1 MNHGV
6 FMSSFSRRQ
15 ALAALSGL
23 GIGSLVFQRSLAAQ
37 VQDSGKEITVDMI
50 SQSEW
55 IAGLELSEEERKAII
70 NALKASQRNYAA
82 LRAVPLDNS
91 VAPAIGFLPRERAG
105 ESVAVIT
112 ATPIESHPPQV
123 STSSDELAFLPV
135 TELAALIKS
144 RAVTSVELTRRY
156 LDRLKKYDPALKCVV
171 SLTEELALKQAE
183 AADNEIAAGRYR
195 GALHGIP
202 WGAKDILAVPGYKTT
217 WGAVPYQEQTID
229 RKATVVQRLESAGAV
244 LVAKLTVGALAM
256 GDQWFGGMTH
266 NPWNVKQG
274 SSGSSAGS
282 ASATVAGLV
291 GFALGTET
299 LGSIVSPTRRCSVTG
314 LRPTFGRVSRYGA
327 MTLSWTMD
335 KIGPIA
341 RSVEDCALIFAAI
354 CGSDG
359 LDHSVADRS
368 FAWPVQRDLRS
379 FKVGYFPRREREATD
394 REDLKVLKD
403 LGVTLVE
410 MSPLPN
416 EPPASAM
423 LTILNAECSAAF
435 DDLTRKHV
443 LEGIGSWPA
452 TFREGQFIPAVEY
465 LRAARH
471 RAQLVEKMRAHM
483 REVDAYIGGNDLVI
497 TNFSGNPTVV
507 IPFGSRENDSTGQPQ
522 TITMTGRV
530 DGDDAL
536 LWLAHHVQQATSY
549 HLKRPDLGKALSEA
563 NEKTEGK

>member
-15 ALAALSGL
+15 ALAVLSGL
-23 GIGSLVFQRSLAAQ
+23 GIGSLVFQRSLASQ

-256 GDQWFGGMTH
+256 GDQWFGGMTR

-368 FAWPVQRDLRS
+368 FAWPVQRDLRGY
-379 FKVGYFPRREREATD
+379 KVGYFPRREREATD

-536 LWLAHHVQQATSY
+536 LWLAHHVQHATGY
-549 HLKRPDLGKALSEA
+549 HLKRPDLEKALSEA
-563 NEKTEGK
+563 NEKTESK

>member
-1 MNHGV
+1 MA
-6 FMSSFSRRQ
+6 SFSRRQ
-15 ALAALSGL
+15 MLTTLSSLGIGTAIFQRALAA
-23 GIGSLVFQRSLAAQ
+23 QAQ
-37 VQDSGKEITVDMI
+37 DAEKEISVEMI
-50 SQSEW
+50 SQAEW
-55 IAGLELSEEERKAII
+55 IAGLELSDEERKAIV
-70 NALKASQRNYAA
+70 NSLKASQKNYAA

-91 VAPAIGFLPRERAG
+91 VAPAIGFLPRERAVDS
-105 ESVAVIT
+105 EVRVT
-112 ATPIESHPPQV
+112 ATPIESSPPQV
-123 STSSDELAFLPV
+123 KKESDDLAFLPI
-135 TELAALIKS
+135 TELAALIQT
-144 RAVTSVELTRRY
+144 RAITSVELTKRY
-156 LDRLKKYDPALKCVV
+156 LDRLKKFDPALKCVV

-183 AADNEIAAGRYR
+183 AADKEIASGRYR

-217 WGAVPYQEQTID
+217 WGAGPYQDQTID

-244 LVAKLTVGALAM
+244 LLAKLTVGALAM
-256 GDQWFGGMTH
+256 GDQWFGGMTR
-266 NPWNVKQG
+266 NPWNAKQG

-359 LDHSVADRS
+359 LDHSVADRP
-368 FAWPVQRDLRS
+368 FAWPVQRDLRDY
-379 FKVGYFPRREREATD
+379 KVGYFPRRETEVAD
-394 REDLKVLKD
+394 REELKVLKD

-410 MSPLPN
+410 MAPLPN
-416 EPPASAM
+416 DPPANAM

-471 RAQLVEKMRAHM
+471 RAQLVEKMRERM
-483 REVDAYIGGNDLVI
+483 KEVDAYVGGNDLVI

-507 IPFGSRENDSTGQPQ
+507 IPFGTRENDLTGQPQ

-530 DGDDAL
+530 DGDADL
-536 LWLAHHVQQATSY
+536 LWLAHHVQQATTY
-549 HLKRPDLGKALSEA
+549 HLKRPDLQAAIKVV
-563 NEKTEGK
+563 NENGEGK

>member
-1 MNHGV
+1 ML
-6 FMSSFSRRQ
+6 SISRRQ
-15 ALAALSGL
+15 VLATLSGL
-23 GIGSLVFQRSLAAQ
+23 GIGTAILHRALAQQ
-37 VQDSGKEITVDMI
+37 VQDNGKEISLEMI
-50 SQSEW
+50 SQAEW
-55 IAGLELSEEERKAII
+55 IAGLELSDDERKAII
-70 NALKASQRNYAA
+70 GALKNSQKNYAA

-91 VAPAIGFLPRERAG
+91 VAPAIGFLPRDRTGTERV
-105 ESVAVIT
+105 EVT
-112 ATPIESHPPQV
+112 AAPIESSPPQIDK
-123 STSSDELAFLPV
+123 SSDDLSFLPI
-135 TELAALIKS
+135 TELAALLKS
-144 RAVTSVELTRRY
+144 RAITSLELTKRY

-183 AADNEIAAGRYR
+183 AADKEIAAGRYR
-195 GALHGIP
+195 GPLHGIP

-217 WGAVPYQEQTID
+217 WGAVPYKDQTID

-244 LVAKLTVGALAM
+244 LLAKLTVGALAM
-256 GDQWFGGMTH
+256 GDQWFGGMTR

-291 GFALGTET
+291 GFSLGTET

-314 LRPTFGRVSRYGA
+314 LRPTFGRVSRFGA

-359 LDHSVADRS
+359 LDHSAIDRP
-368 FAWPVQRDLRS
+368 FVWPVQRDLRS
-379 FKVGYFPRREREATD
+379 YKVGFFPRRENEASD
-394 REDLKVLKD
+394 REELKVLKD

-410 MSPLPN
+410 MAPLPN
-416 EPPASAM
+416 DPPASAM

-443 LEGIGSWPA
+443 AEGIGSWPA

-471 RAQLVEKMRAHM
+471 RAQLVEKMRERM
-483 REVDAYIGGNDLVI
+483 KEVDAYIGGNDLVI

-507 IPFGSRENDSTGQPQ
+507 IPFGTRDNDMTGQPQ

-530 DGDDAL
+530 DGDDDL
-536 LWLAHHVQQATSY
+536 LWLAHHLQQATSY
-549 HLKRPDLGKALSEA
+549 HLKRPDLDRALSEA
-563 NEKTEGK
+563 SDEKKI

>member
-1 MNHGV
+1 MA
-6 FMSSFSRRQ
+6 FMSRRQ
-15 ALAALSGL
+15 VLAALSGL
-23 GIGSLVFQRSLAAQ
+23 GIGTAIFHRALAQQ
-37 VQDSGKEITVDMI
+37 VQDNGKEISLEMI
-50 SQSEW
+50 SQAEW
-55 IAGLELSEEERKAII
+55 IAGLELNEDERKAIVG
-70 NALKASQRNYAA
+70 ALKNSQKNYAA

-91 VAPAIGFLPRERAG
+91 VAPAIGFLPRERA
-105 ESVAVIT
+105 ESLRVEVA
-112 ATPIESHPPQV
+112 ATPIESTPPQIDK
-123 STSSDELAFLPV
+123 SSDDLAFLPV

-144 RAVTSVELTRRY
+144 RSITSTELTQRY

-171 SLTEELALKQAE
+171 SLTEDLALKQAD
-183 AADNEIAAGRYR
+183 AADKEIAAGRYR
-195 GALHGIP
+195 GALHGIA
-202 WGAKDILAVPGYKTT
+202 WGAKDILSVPGYKTT
-217 WGAVPYQEQTID
+217 WGASPYKDQTID

-244 LVAKLTVGALAM
+244 LLAKLTVGALAM
-256 GDQWFGGMTH
+256 GDQWFGGMTR

-291 GFALGTET
+291 GFSLGTET

-359 LDHSVADRS
+359 LDHSVADRP

-379 FKVGYFPRREREATD
+379 YKVGYFPRQQNEASERE
-394 REDLKVLKD
+394 ELKILKN
-403 LGVTLVE
+403 LGVKLVE
-410 MSPLPN
+410 MAPLPN
-416 EPPASAM
+416 DPPASAM

-471 RAQLVEKMRAHM
+471 RALLVEKMRERM
-483 REVDAYIGGNDLVI
+483 KEVDAYIGGNDLII

-507 IPFGSRENDSTGQPQ
+507 IPFGTRENDMTGQPQ
-522 TITMTGRV
+522 TITITGRV
-530 DGDDAL
+530 DGDDDL
-536 LWLAHHVQQATSY
+536 LWLAHHLQQATSY
-549 HLKRPDLGKALSEA
+549 HLKRPNLEQALTDAED
-563 NEKTEGK
+563 KTETK

>member
-1 MNHGV
+1 MLS
-6 FMSSFSRRQ
+6 MTRRQ
-15 ALAALSGL
+15 VLTALTGL
-23 GIGSLVFQRSLAAQ
+23 GIGSAVLHRALAQQ
-37 VQDSGKEITVDMI
+37 VQDSGKEISTEMI
-50 SQSEW
+50 SQAEW
-55 IAGLELSEEERKAII
+55 IAGLELSDDERKAII
-70 NALKASQRNYAA
+70 GALKNSQKNYAA

-91 VAPAIGFLPRERAG
+91 VAPAIGFLPRERTGA
-105 ESVAVIT
+105 ERVEVT
-112 ATPIESHPPQV
+112 ATPIESAPPQV
-123 STSSDELAFLPV
+123 DKSSDNLSFLPV
-135 TELAALIKS
+135 TELAALLKS
-144 RAVTSVELTRRY
+144 RSITSLELTKRY

-171 SLTEELALKQAE
+171 SLTEELALNQAE
-183 AADNEIAAGRYR
+183 AADKEIASGRYR
-195 GALHGIP
+195 GPLHGIP

-217 WGAVPYQEQTID
+217 WGAGPYKDQTID

-244 LVAKLTVGALAM
+244 LLAKLTVGALAM
-256 GDQWFGGMTH
+256 GDQWFGGMTR
-266 NPWNVKQG
+266 NPWNVRQG

-291 GFALGTET
+291 GFSLGTET

-359 LDHSVADRS
+359 LDHSAIDRP

-379 FKVGYFPRREREATD
+379 YKVGYFPRRENDASD

-410 MSPLPN
+410 MAPLPN
-416 EPPASAM
+416 DPPASAM

-443 LEGIGSWPA
+443 AEGIGSWPA

-471 RAQLVEKMRAHM
+471 RAQLVEKMRDRM
-483 REVDAYIGGNDLVI
+483 KEVDAYIGGNDLVI

-507 IPFGSRENDSTGQPQ
+507 IPFGTRENDMTGQPQ

-530 DGDDAL
+530 DGDDDV
-536 LWLAHHVQQATSY
+536 LWLAHHLQQATSY
-549 HLKRPDLGKALSEA
+549 HLKRPNLEKAIAEV
-563 NEKTEGK
+563 NEKTETR

>member
-1 MNHGV
+1 MLS
-6 FMSSFSRRQ
+6 MTRRQ
-15 ALAALSGL
+15 VLTALTGL
-23 GIGSLVFQRSLAAQ
+23 GIGSAVLHRALAQQ
-37 VQDSGKEITVDMI
+37 VQDSGKEISLEMI
-50 SQSEW
+50 SQAEW
-55 IAGLELSEEERKAII
+55 IAGLELSDDERKAII
-70 NALKASQRNYAA
+70 GALKNSQKNYAT

-91 VAPAIGFLPRERAG
+91 VAPAIGFLPRERTG
-105 ESVAVIT
+105 TERVEVT
-112 ATPIESHPPQV
+112 AAPIESAPPQIDK
-123 STSSDELAFLPV
+123 SSDDLSFLPI
-135 TELAALIKS
+135 TELAALLKS
-144 RAVTSVELTRRY
+144 RSITSLELTKRY

-183 AADNEIAAGRYR
+183 AADKEIASGRYR
-195 GALHGIP
+195 GPLHGIP

-217 WGAVPYQEQTID
+217 WGAGPYKDQTID

-244 LVAKLTVGALAM
+244 LLAKLTVGALAM
-256 GDQWFGGMTH
+256 GDQWFGGMTR
-266 NPWNVKQG
+266 NPWNVRQG

-291 GFALGTET
+291 GFSLGTET

-359 LDHSVADRS
+359 LDHSAIDRP

-379 FKVGYFPRREREATD
+379 YKVGYFPRRENEASD
-394 REDLKVLKD
+394 REELKVLKD

-410 MSPLPN
+410 MAPFPN
-416 EPPASAM
+416 DPPASAM

-435 DDLTRKHV
+435 DELTRKHV
-443 LEGIGSWPA
+443 AEGIGSWPA

-471 RAQLVEKMRAHM
+471 RAQLVEKMRDRM
-483 REVDAYIGGNDLVI
+483 KEVDAYIGGNDLVI

-507 IPFGSRENDSTGQPQ
+507 IPFGTRENDMTGQPQ

-530 DGDDAL
+530 DGDDDL
-536 LWLAHHVQQATSY
+536 LWLAHHLQQATSY
-549 HLKRPDLGKALSEA
+549 HLNRPNLEKAIADA